1 MNGKKLLLQKLM
13 LLLLL
18 LVVVA
23 AGAAVSFGM
32 KNKSAK
38 DDGNAASKGT
48 TASSASGTAS
58 GEMNGLH
65 KIRCGRKHQGNH
77 GGNHPEAPVRW
88 IRYPGS
94 E

>member
-38 DDGNAASKGT
+38 DDGNAASKGRRPVLP
-48 TASSASGTAS
+48 
-58 GEMNGLH
+58 EQLP
-65 KIRCGRKHQGNH
+65 GR
-77 GGNHPEAPVRW
+77 
-88 IRYPGS
+88 
-94 E
+94 

>member
-32 KNKSAK
+32 KIKARR
-38 DDGNAASKGT
+38 T
-48 TASSASGTAS
+48 M
-58 GEMNGLH
+58 EMRLPRGRRRPVLPEQLPGRRQ
-65 KIRCGRKHQGNH
+65 KIRN
-77 GGNHPEAPVRW
+77 PRW
-88 IRYPGS
+88 KKIKPKRFT
-94 E
+94 